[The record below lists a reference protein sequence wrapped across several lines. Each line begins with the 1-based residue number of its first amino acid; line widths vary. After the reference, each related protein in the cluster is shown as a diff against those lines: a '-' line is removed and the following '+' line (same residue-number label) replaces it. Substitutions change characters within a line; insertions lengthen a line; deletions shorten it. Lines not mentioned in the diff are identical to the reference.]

1 VSRKLR
7 LGLWEAA
14 CVAWVCAAGAALHFA
29 FELSEYWQPMAFL
42 AAVNESVWEH
52 LKMYF
57 WPGLFFALVQYTYT
71 RDIANNYW
79 FGKVVALAATPVL
92 IAIGYYAYF
101 SYLEATSGRVS
112 LASMLALMLIGISIA
127 QYLSYKILLLP
138 RLDLQLRGATAT
150 TYAALVI
157 MFGSFTYFPPR
168 IFLFENYFC
177 YQYTGEY
184 GILSDYEPY
193 RVFTRIENGTVA
205 QGAGVNYC
213 AEIVRAAANNDVVQR
228 R

>member
-1 VSRKLR
+1 MSRKLR

-14 CVAWVCAAGAALHFA
+14 CVTWVCVAGAALHFA

-71 RDIANNYW
+71 REIANNYW
-79 FGKVVALAATPVL
+79 FGKAVALVATPVL

-112 LASMLALMLIGISIA
+112 LASMLTLMLLGISIA
-127 QYLSYKILLLP
+127 QYLSYRILSLP
-138 RLDLQLRGATAT
+138 QLELQLRGATVT
-150 TYAALVI
+150 TYAALVF
-157 MFGSFTYFPPR
+157 MFGLFTYFPPR

-193 RVFTRIENGTVA
+193 RVFARSENGTVE
-205 QGAGVNYC
+205 QGGGVNYC
-213 AEIVRAAANNDVVQR
+213 ANIVRAASHDDAVR
-228 R
+228 RQ